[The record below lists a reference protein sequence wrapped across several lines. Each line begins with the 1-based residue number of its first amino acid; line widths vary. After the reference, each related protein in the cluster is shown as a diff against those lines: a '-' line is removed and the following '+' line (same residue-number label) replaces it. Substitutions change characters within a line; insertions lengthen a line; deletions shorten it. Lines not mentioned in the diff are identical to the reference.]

1 GTFLY
6 LNFDT
11 IIKIGEGSINAAIA
25 NSIETVL
32 LGGLIT
38 SMALVLIAMVD
49 VPYQQYEFI
58 KKLRMTKQE

>member
-1 GTFLY
+1 
-6 LNFDT
+6 
-11 IIKIGEGSINAAIA
+11 AAIA